1 MDHTLTDIKK
11 RSCIRFDT
19 EQGRLC
25 QIADGT
31 ITQQTNV
38 AIAIR
43 LSPEEVRW
51 LERRL
56 VWARTVTMT
65 ALVKELLEGR
75 ASGRSDVSEL
85 DKCARR

>member
-19 EQGRLC
+19 EQGRLG
-25 QIADGT
+25 QIAHVT
-31 ITQQTNV
+31 VTQQTNV

-56 VWARTVTMT
+56 VWERTVTMT

-75 ASGRSDVSEL
+75 TSGRSDVSEL

>member
-19 EQGRLC
+19 EQERLC
-25 QIADGT
+25 QIADVT
-31 ITQQTNV
+31 VTQQTNV

-43 LSPEEVRW
+43 LSPE
-51 LERRL
+51 
-56 VWARTVTMT
+56 VTMT

-75 ASGRSDVSEL
+75 TSGCSDVSEL

>member
-1 MDHTLTDIKK
+1 MTDIKK

-19 EQGRLC
+19 EQGRLG
-25 QIADGT
+25 QIAHVT
-31 ITQQTNV
+31 VTQQTNV

-56 VWARTVTMT
+56 VWERTVTMT

-75 ASGRSDVSEL
+75 TSGRSDVSEL